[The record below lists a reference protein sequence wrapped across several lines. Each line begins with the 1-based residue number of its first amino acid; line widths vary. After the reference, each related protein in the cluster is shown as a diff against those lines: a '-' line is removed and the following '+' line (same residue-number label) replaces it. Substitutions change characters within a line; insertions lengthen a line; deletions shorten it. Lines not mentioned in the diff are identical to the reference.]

1 MPELNDVLK
10 EGAYAAI
17 GLSVLGFQKAQV
29 HRRELVEQLKAQRP
43 SLESQLERA
52 ERQLTDFAR
61 SVEHRIRAAV
71 GLV

>member
-1 MPELNDVLK
+1 MPELHDVLK

-43 SLESQLERA
+43 SLDSQLERA
-52 ERQLTDFAR
+52 ERQLSDFAR
-61 SVEHRIRAAV
+61 IVEDRIRAVV